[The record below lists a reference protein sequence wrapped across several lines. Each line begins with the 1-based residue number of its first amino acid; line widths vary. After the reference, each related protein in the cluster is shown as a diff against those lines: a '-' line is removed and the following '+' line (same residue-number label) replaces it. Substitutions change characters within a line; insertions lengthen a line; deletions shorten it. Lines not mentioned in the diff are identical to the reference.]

1 MARQIQT
8 TINNLTDLISALEKD
23 PTLSTTIR
31 TTTGVRVNPLA
42 SVLTTAAT
50 QTVSLPAP
58 TRGVNVAPV
67 VETELATTPE
77 ATETLAGTT
86 SEVFAEDLNAR
97 LTQAEADIDQAE
109 ASITVLEDTINSQLV
124 LKAPLASPALTGTPT
139 APTATAGAN
148 TTQIATTQFVTGAIT
163 TLVDGAPAVLDTL
176 NEIAASLG
184 DDSNFAGTI
193 TETLALKAPLDSPS
207 FTGPA
212 SFAGATTFSSTVS
225 IDTPLD
231 IASGGTGG
239 SSTSVALNNLLP
251 SGETAGYV
259 LKTNGPGSYFW
270 DAETGASL
278 IVGTRINTSRTFFTA
293 TASQTVF
300 TGIGE
305 YTPGA
310 GQLRVYLDGVRQFD
324 SEYTETS
331 STSFTLDVGVP
342 SGTIVLAEVDGF
354 VSYPV
359 TANAVSVTPVGG
371 ISATDVQNALA
382 GLDGRAFIAGMII
395 MWSGTIANIPSGWAL
410 CDGTSGTPDLRNRMI
425 IGANADDAGAAK
437 TNVTGSP
444 TLSGGSKDAII
455 VEHTH
460 TTTGDY
466 KNNYLDRVEM
476 STGNNGTNQDVPEN
490 GTFTGWITSGRN
502 DGGSRALRFRN
513 KGFNSTALS
522 LSTTTE
528 GSTGTDANLPPYYAL
543 AFIMKL

>member
-23 PTLSTTIR
+23 PTLTTTVR
-31 TTTGVRVNPLA
+31 TTTTGVRVNPIA
-42 SVLTTAAT
+42 SVLTTAST
-50 QTVSLPAP
+50 QSVSLPAP
-58 TRGVNVAPV
+58 ARGVNVAPV

-77 ATETLAGTT
+77 AAETLAGTT
-86 SEVFAEDLNAR
+86 SEVFAEDLNSR
-97 LTQAEADIDQAE
+97 LTQAEADIDANE
-109 ASITVLEDTINSQLV
+109 ASILQLDE

-139 APTATAGAN
+139 APTASQGNN
-148 TTQIATTQFVTGAIT
+148 TTQIATTQFVTGALTDLI
-163 TLVDGAPAVLDTL
+163 DGAPAVLDTL

-184 DDSNFAGTI
+184 DDPDFAGTL
-193 TETLALKAPLDSPS
+193 TATLALKAPLASPS
-207 FTGPA
+207 FTG
-212 SFAGATTFSSTVS
+212 TVS
-225 IDTPLD
+225 MDTPLAV
-231 IASGGTGG
+231 ASGGTGG

-278 IVGTRINTSRTFFTA
+278 IVGTRINTSRTFFNA
-293 TASQTVF
+293 TEGQTLF
-300 TGIGE
+300 EGIGT
-305 YTPGA
+305 YVPGA

-331 STSFTLDVGVP
+331 TTSFTLDVGVP

-359 TANAVSVTPVGG
+359 TANAVSVTPTGG

-382 GLDGRAFIAGMII
+382 GLDARAFVAGMII
-395 MWSGTIANIPSGWAL
+395 MWSGAIANIPTGWAL
-410 CDGTSGTPDLRNRMI
+410 CNGSNGTPDLRDRMV
-425 IGANADDAGAAK
+425 IGASSDDASVAK
-437 TNVTGSP
+437 TNVTGSL
-444 TLSGGSKDAII
+444 TTSGGSKDAII

-460 TTTGDY
+460 STTGNY
-466 KNNYLDRVEM
+466 NNNYLDRVEM
-476 STGNNGTNQDVPEN
+476 STGQNGTSQDIPEN
-490 GTFTGWITSGRN
+490 GTFSGWITSGRN

-513 KGFNSTALS
+513 KGTNSTALS
-522 LSTTTE
+522 LTTTTE
-528 GSTGTDANLPPYYAL
+528 GSVGTDANLPPYYAL